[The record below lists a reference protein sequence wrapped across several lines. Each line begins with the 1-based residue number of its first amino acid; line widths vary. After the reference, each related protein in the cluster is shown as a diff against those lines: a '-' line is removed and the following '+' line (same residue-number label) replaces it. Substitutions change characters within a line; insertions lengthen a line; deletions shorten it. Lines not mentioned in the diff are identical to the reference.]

1 MVLKKS
7 TCIRH
12 IIDNLFFSTQIDIGD
27 EYTQYQRLALYI
39 YIYSRHIILLV
50 QTNWK
55 KQLRKKNYFVIFSI
69 SEMLLSET
77 PDRDGKRVTMT
88 VYLGSN
94 PDPLR
99 EGVEVEIEHF
109 ILICN

>member
-39 YIYSRHIILLV
+39 ADTLFHKCRSIENIKF
-50 QTNWK
+50 N
-55 KQLRKKNYFVIFSI
+55 FVIFSI

>member
-27 EYTQYQRLALYI
+27 EYTQYQRL

-50 QTNWK
+50 QTNWT
-55 KQLRKKNYFVIFSI
+55 KQLRKKN
-69 SEMLLSET
+69 
-77 PDRDGKRVTMT
+77 
-88 VYLGSN
+88 
-94 PDPLR
+94 
-99 EGVEVEIEHF
+99 
-109 ILICN
+109 

>member
-1 MVLKKS
+1 M
-7 TCIRH
+7 
-12 IIDNLFFSTQIDIGD
+12 QIDLKLEKTIV
-27 EYTQYQRLALYI
+27 L
-39 YIYSRHIILLV
+39 ILLH
-50 QTNWK
+50 
-55 KQLRKKNYFVIFSI
+55 FI

-99 EGVEVEIEHF
+99 EGVEVKIKEKIYKNVTEKSLRYWL
-109 ILICN
+109 LIN

>member
-39 YIYSRHIILLV
+39 ADTLFY
-50 QTNWK
+50 
-55 KQLRKKNYFVIFSI
+55 
-69 SEMLLSET
+69 
-77 PDRDGKRVTMT
+77 
-88 VYLGSN
+88 
-94 PDPLR
+94 
-99 EGVEVEIEHF
+99 
-109 ILICN
+109 